1 LPVLHGLDAPPGDG
15 MVIEVHLD
23 MMQPTA
29 LFLERLHNLGFED
42 DPFLDFYPPEYHF
55 HFTGRS
61 RALQSELRTV
71 LPGIESLAAQV
82 IQEAR
87 DSDVKL
93 YAEVELVR
101 DIQHFESEN
110 TARDLSALEAVTFN
124 LSPEPLQIKAD
135 IHVEFRAGTVPNNV
149 RDLLLKKGFYWVR
162 TPESERFPSEEI
174 ATAQTSAFEDAR
186 QVYHR
191 LVASPLPG
199 CTGIHLEQ
207 KVAMIAS
214 FPGLPMPHALE
225 LAKKT
230 PLRDNDLLDLA
241 FVPGASE

>member
-1 LPVLHGLDAPPGDG
+1 MAVLHGLDAPPGEG

-23 MMQPTA
+23 MIQPSA
-29 LFLERLHNLGFED
+29 SFLERLHSLGFED

-71 LPGIESLAAQV
+71 LPGIESLTAQV

-87 DSDVKL
+87 DSGVKL
-93 YAEVELVR
+93 YAEIELVR
-101 DIQHFESEN
+101 DIQHFESDN
-110 TARDLSALEAVTFN
+110 AARNLSALEDVTFN

-135 IHVEFRAGTVPNNV
+135 IHVEFRAGTVPDTV
-149 RDLLLKKGFYWVR
+149 RDLLLNKGFYWVR

-186 QVYHR
+186 QVYH
-191 LVASPLPG
+191 LSL
-199 CTGIHLEQ
+199 IH
-207 KVAMIAS
+207 I
-214 FPGLPMPHALE
+214 
-225 LAKKT
+225 
-230 PLRDNDLLDLA
+230 
-241 FVPGASE
+241 